1 MKRDLLLMRQ
11 EKMFINISNSIFNE
25 FIDMVKKVIK
35 NMEEEKYERR
45 TF

>member
-1 MKRDLLLMRQ
+1 MRQ

>member
-1 MKRDLLLMRQ
+1 MRQ

-25 FIDMVKKVIK
+25 FIDMTKKVIK
-35 NMEEEKYERR
+35 NMEEEKYEWR